1 MKKSKRRLEF
11 DLPRS
16 MIGRCVFGAAC
27 VFLLPVSAGVLWFLL
42 VEVPLWPLGPG
53 APLRKICMWLVA
65 LAFIFL
71 AEYSSIGL
79 LIFSFFGL
87 IWSFA
92 RPEWT
97 ERALQVGS
105 RKMVRAGVCA
115 IWMVLAMLCVLITVV
130 VVSLL

>member
-1 MKKSKRRLEF
+1 MKKSKRRLKF

-16 MIGRCVFGAAC
+16 TIGRCVFGAAC
-27 VFLLPVSAGVLWFLL
+27 VFLLPVSACVLWYLL

-53 APLRKICMWLVA
+53 APLRKICMWIVA

-71 AEYSSIGL
+71 AEYSSVGL

-87 IWSFA
+87 VWSFA

-105 RKMVRAGVCA
+105 RKMVRAGVCG
-115 IWMVLAMLCVLITVV
+115 IWMVVAMLGLLITVA